1 MLMYSAQQGDENVI
15 PPPLTPSFDTDSIS
29 EPVSR
34 VINDGLIVIQV
45 NWIAENSLEHI
56 QSGKTSRMR
65 LCNVKQSAP
74 YYACDA

>member
-1 MLMYSAQQGDENVI
+1 MYSAQQGDENVI
-15 PPPLTPSFDTDSIS
+15 PPPLTPSFDTDPIS

-45 NWIAENSLEHI
+45 NWIAENLLEHSMREE
-56 QSGKTSRMR
+56 QSYASVQCKAECS
-65 LCNVKQSAP
+65 L